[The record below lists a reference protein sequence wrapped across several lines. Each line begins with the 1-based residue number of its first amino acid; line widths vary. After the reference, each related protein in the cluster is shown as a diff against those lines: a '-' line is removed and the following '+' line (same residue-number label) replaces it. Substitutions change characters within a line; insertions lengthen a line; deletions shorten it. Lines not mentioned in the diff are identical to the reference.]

1 MTRDVLQL
9 PEPPVLGLITDFGSR
24 DGYPGVMKGVVLSI
38 SPQAQIVD
46 ISHEI
51 SPQAIDEAA
60 FVVFHTYKYF
70 PRGTLF
76 TIVVDPGVGTDRK
89 VIGVT
94 TENYAF
100 LAPDNGVLS
109 AIFAFE
115 SAYRVYEITE
125 KRFFLPEISATF
137 HGRDIFAPVSGQFL
151 NGLTFSEMGEEI
163 QTFHLGQLQKATVSD
178 DKISGKIVYI
188 DHFGNLISN
197 ILVRDVLEFA
207 SGKSLFI
214 RVGKYQIKGLS
225 QTFQTGGGASLQA
238 YPDSS
243 GFLGFS
249 IFRKNA
255 AVETGIKKGDL
266 VEVFCGE

>member
-1 MTRDVLQL
+1 MAYHLLQL
-9 PEPPVLGLITDFGSR
+9 PDPPVLGLITDFGTK
-24 DGYPGVMKGVVLSI
+24 DGYPGVIKGIVLSI
-38 SPQAQIVD
+38 SPRAQIVD

-60 FVVFHTYKYF
+60 FVLFHAYKYF
-70 PRGTLF
+70 PKGTLF
-76 TIVVDPGVGTDRK
+76 TVVVDPGVGTDRK
-89 VIGVT
+89 IIGVT

-109 AIFAFE
+109 AIFTFE
-115 SAYRVYEITE
+115 SKYKVFEIME

-151 NGLTFSEMGEEI
+151 NGLTFSEMGEEA
-163 QTFHLGQLQKATVSD
+163 QTYHSGQVSKAVVSD
-178 DKISGKIVYI
+178 DKISGKIIYV
-188 DHFGNLISN
+188 DRFGNLISN
-197 ILVRDVLEFA
+197 IFMKDVLEFA
-207 SGKSLFI
+207 SKKSVFI

-225 QTFQTGGGASLQA
+225 QTFQTEGGTSLQA

-255 AVETGIKKGDL
+255 AAETGLQKGDL
-266 VEVFCGE
+266 AEVFGV

>member
-1 MTRDVLQL
+1 MTHDLLQL
-9 PEPPVLGLITDFGSR
+9 PDPPVLGLITDFGTK
-24 DGYPGVMKGVVLSI
+24 DGYPAIMKGVVLSI

-60 FVVFHTYKYF
+60 FVLFNTYKYF
-70 PRGTLF
+70 PKGTLF

-89 VIGVT
+89 IIGVT

-109 AIFAFE
+109 AVFASE
-115 SAYRVYEITE
+115 SACRVYEITE

-151 NGLTFSEMGEEI
+151 NGLTFSEMGVETR
-163 QTFHLGQLQKATVSD
+163 TFQRGNPLKAAVSG

-188 DHFGNLISN
+188 DRFGNLISN
-197 ILVRDVLEFA
+197 IPVRDVLEFS
-207 SGKSLFI
+207 SGKSLLI
-214 RVGKYQIKGLS
+214 R
-225 QTFQTGGGASLQA
+225 
-238 YPDSS
+238 
-243 GFLGFS
+243 
-249 IFRKNA
+249 
-255 AVETGIKKGDL
+255 
-266 VEVFCGE
+266 